1 MAKSDGFF
9 SDTHP
14 TSTRQFANRSF
25 SFHQDIDW
33 YNSTTEGGIHQDWAD
48 QAGKLILAEA
58 DQPTEENIITSINLV
73 LFWFSQGQW
82 QRALVYESNSVC
94 TSRILGLASG
104 NQTKDTSLTA
114 EIGRRRCWASF
125 ILTQFIALGASSR
138 MDLTDF
144 ETVPLPCDEHEFVLG
159 VVPSKL
165 ITLND
170 EVRGQNYYSEL
181 IRVGSLWYA
190 SSSLPNRIEAVC

>member
-1 MAKSDGFF
+1 LCTRLNVCFTTWRDQF
-9 SDTHP
+9 SSITHR
-14 TSTRQFANRSF
+14 TFDCQFANRLD
-25 SFHQDIDW
+25 SFHREIDSSI
-33 YNSTTEGGIHQDWAD
+33 STTEGGIHQKWAD

-58 DQPTEENIITSINLV
+58 DQPTEESIITSINLV

-104 NQTKDTSLTA
+104 NHTKDSSLAA

-125 ILTQFIALGASSR
+125 ILTQFVALGASSR
-138 MDLTDF
+138 MDLADF

-159 VVPSKL
+159 AVPSQL

-170 EVRGQNYYSEL
+170 EVRGQNYHSEL
-181 IRVGSLWYA
+181 IRAGSLW
-190 SSSLPNRIEAVC
+190 